1 MSSKLK
7 LATTMQPDITEV
19 HSKFGDCGVC
29 IFVNS
34 IYKDDVLSSSSFSE
48 SVWCRILLT
57 GNNYL
62 LLGVIYRSPNS
73 DEINF
78 NQLCDLL
85 HSTSNYFSK
94 CKHIS

>member
-19 HSKFGDCGVC
+19 HSKFGDRRVC
-29 IFVNS
+29 IFVNSDLS

-57 GNNYL
+57 GNDYL
-62 LLGVIYRSPNS
+62 LLGVIYRSPNG
-73 DEINF
+73 DEMNF
-78 NQLCDLL
+78 N
-85 HSTSNYFSK
+85 
-94 CKHIS
+94 